1 VTLAVL
7 CPAHVRVPPAT
18 TFGRSEPR
26 VEVVSNPDGSASP
39 ATVRSLIVAV
49 PVLGIDEI
57 VCLSG
62 GGSEAL
68 DEHQVA
74 RHAARILRAALP
86 STVAIR
92 AAFTDASETTL
103 VTLTQH
109 PWSLSPAISQP
120 SRCPDRGARTQ

>member
-7 CPAHVRVPPAT
+7 CPAHVRVPPAA

-49 PVLGIDEI
+49 PVLRIDEI

-62 GGSEAL
+62 GGPEAL

-74 RHAARILRAALP
+74 RHAARILRA
-86 STVAIR
+86 R
-92 AAFTDASETTL
+92 YRG
-103 VTLTQH
+103 
-109 PWSLSPAISQP
+109 P
-120 SRCPDRGARTQ
+120 SRSAPPTPMPARRPSSC